1 MAERFDFVV
10 VANRLPVDRRD
21 EPDGRVTW
29 LPSPGGLVAAMEPVM
44 RRHRGA
50 WIGWTG
56 SEGEAP
62 PPFDTSDMHLVAVPL
77 SGREIADY
85 YEGMSNGT
93 LWPLYHDVIAP
104 PRYHRPWWDSY
115 LDVNRRFADV
125 AATQAASGAT
135 VWVQDYQL
143 QLVPRLLRDV
153 RPDLRIGFFNHIP
166 FPPYELFAQLP
177 WRRQVLDG
185 LLGSD
190 LIGFQRP
197 ADANNFLRA
206 CRRVGLSTRRGS
218 VRAPG
223 PGGERLVR
231 AQAFPISV
239 DTGSIA
245 EIARRPQVRERARAI
260 RGELGD
266 PELILLGVDRL
277 DYTKGI
283 LHRLQAVEELFAE
296 QRLEISG
303 TVFVQVA
310 TPSRERVESYK
321 ALREEV
327 QATVGRINGEH
338 AQLGHPA
345 VHYLHQS
352 FPKEELVALYLAA
365 DVLLVTAL
373 RDGMNLVA
381 KEYVAS
387 RDDERGGLVLSE
399 FTGASI
405 ELMQAHIV
413 NPHDIDGLKAAIVSA
428 ATSSRRDV
436 TRRMRALRRRVFSH
450 DVVRWA
456 EDFLRVLDRSA
467 STNADLAVP
476 SALDVMDLGPESP
489 DLATSGSAATR
500 RTPASVEEDELT
512 ADADLAH
519 PDPVL
524 ADLPVSG
531 PRDAADR

>member
-21 EPDGRVTW
+21 EPDGSVTW
-29 LPSPGGLVAAMEPVM
+29 LPSPGGLVAAMEPVL
-44 RRHRGA
+44 RQHRGA

-62 PPFDTSDMHLVAVPL
+62 PPFDAAEMHLVAVPL
-77 SGREIADY
+77 SSREIADY
-85 YEGMSNGT
+85 YEGMSNAT

-104 PRYHRPWWDSY
+104 PRYHRRWWDSY
-115 LDVNRRFADV
+115 VDVNRRFADV
-125 AATQAASGAT
+125 AATQAAHGAT

-143 QLVPRLLRDV
+143 QLVPQLLRDV
-153 RPDLRIGFFNHIP
+153 RPDVRIGFFNHIP

-190 LIGFQRP
+190 LVGFQRP

-206 CRRVGLSTRRGS
+206 CRRVGQPTRRGQ

-223 PGGERLVR
+223 LAGERLVR

-239 DTGSIA
+239 DAGSIA
-245 EIARRPQVRERARAI
+245 EIARRPQVRQRARTI
-260 RGELGD
+260 RSELGD

-296 QRLEISG
+296 QHLKLPG

-327 QATVGRINGEH
+327 ETTVGRINGEH
-338 AQLGHPA
+338 SRLGRPA

-381 KEYVAS
+381 KEYVAA
-387 RDDERGGLVLSE
+387 RDDERGALVLSE

-405 ELMQAHIV
+405 ELQQAYIV

-428 ATSSRRDV
+428 ATSSPREAA
-436 TRRMRALRRRVFSH
+436 RRMRALRRHVSSH

-456 EDFLRVLDRSA
+456 GDFLRVLDRSA
-467 STNADLAVP
+467 SANAVLAVP
-476 SALDVMDLGPESP
+476 SALDAMDLGPAAPHVGQAEPEQLTSEV
-489 DLATSGSAATR
+489 DLAD
-500 RTPASVEEDELT
+500 PAV
-512 ADADLAH
+512 
-519 PDPVL
+519 VL
-524 ADLPVSG
+524 ADLPASG
-531 PRDAADR
+531 PRNMGDR

>member
-21 EPDGRVTW
+21 EADGSVTW
-29 LPSPGGLVAAMEPVM
+29 LPSPGGLVAALEPVL

-62 PPFDTSDMHLVAVPL
+62 PPFDASDMHLVAVPL
-77 SGREIADY
+77 SSREIADY

-104 PRYHRPWWDSY
+104 PRYHRPWWDTY

-190 LIGFQRP
+190 LVGFQRP

-206 CRRVGLSTRRGS
+206 CRRTGLPTRRGQ
-218 VRAPG
+218 VPAPG
-223 PGGERLVR
+223 LEGERLVR

-239 DTGSIA
+239 DAGSIA
-245 EIARRPQVRERARAI
+245 EIARRPEVRERAREI
-260 RGELGD
+260 RSELGD

-283 LHRLQAVEELFAE
+283 VHRLQALEELFAE
-296 QRLEISG
+296 QRLKLPG

-321 ALREEV
+321 VLREEV

-338 AQLGHPA
+338 AQLGHTA

-387 RDDERGGLVLSE
+387 RDDERGALVLSE

-405 ELMQAHIV
+405 ELGQAYVV

-428 ATSSRRDV
+428 ATSSPREA
-436 TRRMRALRRRVFSH
+436 TRRMRAMRRRVFSH
-450 DVVRWA
+450 DVARWA
-456 EDFLRVLDRSA
+456 GDYLRVLDRCA
-467 STNADLAVP
+467 STNEDLAVP
-476 SALDVMDLGPESP
+476 SALDAMDLG
-489 DLATSGSAATR
+489 AATPHLAASAGVTTGG
-500 RTPASVEEDELT
+500 TPTVTEEEQLSSDI
-512 ADADLAH
+512 DLID

-524 ADLPVSG
+524 ADLPASAL
-531 PRDAADR
+531 RDPGAR